1 MDLRTSY
8 PKARPMRVL
17 SILLFLLM
25 LILNLG
31 AQERVGALLLDAKSG
46 EPVIFANVGI
56 PGKGLG
62 TVSDE
67 SGKFSMIIP
76 DSLKELSVRI
86 SCIGYLPKTFP
97 VAQWSL
103 EKIKLEPDV
112 KLLQEVTVAAPKL
125 KVKIVGNDTKSSH
138 ITAGFK
144 ENHLGT
150 ELGVRLNIKKPNT
163 EIRKFFLN
171 IVYNSLDTTP
181 VFRLN
186 VYTIDKDGKPS
197 ENVLK
202 ENILF
207 SPKEKTGL
215 MEIDLSSYHILV
227 NDDVFI
233 SMEWVKDLGNIT
245 GLGFS
250 TKLGGSD
257 TYYRLTSQDDW
268 KKIGVVGIGLH
279 AEIAY

>member
-1 MDLRTSY
+1 MDLHTSY
-8 PKARPMRVL
+8 SKARHMRVL

-25 LILNLG
+25 LILKLG

-86 SCIGYLPKTFP
+86 SCIGYLPKTIP
-97 VAQWSL
+97 LAHWNL

-171 IVYNSLDTTP
+171 IVYNSLDTIP